1 MRFQEKT
8 VLVTGGASGI
18 GLATCRAFAEAGASV
33 LMTDVN
39 AERGGAAAA
48 ELRAESKGAGKIEFR
63 ALDVTSRE
71 AAEALAAEL
80 KAERGKLDVLVNAAG
95 WDIIQP
101 FLENTPEYMA
111 KIVALNFMG
120 PVQLTKAL
128 LPLLIESGSGRIV
141 NVASDAGRVGSSG
154 ETVYAGAKG
163 GVIAFTKSLAR
174 EAVRKNVRVNCVCP
188 GPTDTP
194 LFATQPQKMKDAL
207 VSAIPMRRLA
217 KASEIAD
224 AILYFASD
232 RASYVT
238 GQVLSVSG
246 GLTMVG

>member
-1 MRFQEKT
+1 MQLKGKR

-18 GLATCRAFAEAGASV
+18 GFATCAAFAKEGASV

-39 AERGGAAAA
+39 AERGEPAAA
-48 ELRAESKGAGKIEFR
+48 ELRAAGGQVKFLRVDITDPASVTASAAAVQQ
-63 ALDVTSRE
+63 AL
-71 AAEALAAEL
+71 
-80 KAERGKLDVLVNAAG
+80 GGLDVLVNAAG

-101 FLENTPEYMA
+101 FMDNTPEYWD
-111 KIVALNFMG
+111 KIVALNYMG
-120 PVQLTKAL
+120 PVRVTRAL

-141 NVASDAGRVGSSG
+141 NVSSDAGRVGSFG

-174 EAVRKNVRVNCVCP
+174 EMTRKQIRVNCVCP

-194 LFATQPQKMKDAL
+194 LFASQSEKMKEAL
-207 VSAIPMRRLA
+207 INAIPMRRVA
-217 KASEIAD
+217 KPSEIAD
-224 AILYFASD
+224 AILFFASD
-232 RASYVT
+232 RSSFVT

-246 GLTMVG
+246 GLTMVD